1 MQSNSTQ
8 LQFMITQLINF
19 QISPIHTEPIKK
31 VVELRKPTDC
41 TELLFDPIPRPDHT
55 QGNCGDKKLP
65 FNRKKPPSEPE
76 PGRAA
81 ICLDQLG
88 AERTGKRGQ
97 QAP

>member
-1 MQSNSTQ
+1 MQK
-8 LQFMITQLINF
+8 IYIY
-19 QISPIHTEPIKK
+19 
-31 VVELRKPTDC
+31 
-41 TELLFDPIPRPDHT
+41 TELIKC
-55 QGNCGDKKLP
+55 GNETTEEKLK
-65 FNRKKPPSEPE
+65 FIISKYISVIQVNSFLAKKPPSE

>member
-1 MQSNSTQ
+1 M
-8 LQFMITQLINF
+8 
-19 QISPIHTEPIKK
+19 
-31 VVELRKPTDC
+31 RA
-41 TELLFDPIPRPDHT
+41 R
-55 QGNCGDKKLP
+55 GDRGEKNLH

-76 PGRAA
+76 PGRVA

>member
-1 MQSNSTQ
+1 
-8 LQFMITQLINF
+8 LKEK
-19 QISPIHTEPIKK
+19 ISLLTE
-31 VVELRKPTDC
+31 
-41 TELLFDPIPRPDHT
+41 
-55 QGNCGDKKLP
+55 
-65 FNRKKPPSEPE
+65 KKPPSEPE